1 MKTRSVLFFIKE
13 KKKKTFV
20 FLLGHKRIKPE
31 SWDHEG
37 VWTWNPQSLM
47 VQSHEANKIWQLST
61 EKATERKEDAMV
73 ASGVVGSAMLLGRER
88 KMKERENSIYG
99 VSYVMSYMVHH
110 ILAHST
116 CNLFIW
122 YNSNLRVQEF
132 LFPLLTGTEASLH
145 FHHRHCL
152 PS

>member
-1 MKTRSVLFFIKE
+1 M
-13 KKKKTFV
+13 
-20 FLLGHKRIKPE
+20 
-31 SWDHEG
+31 
-37 VWTWNPQSLM
+37 
-47 VQSHEANKIWQLST
+47 QSHEANKIWQLST

-116 CNLFIW
+116 CNLFI
-122 YNSNLRVQEF
+122 
-132 LFPLLTGTEASLH
+132 
-145 FHHRHCL
+145 
-152 PS
+152 